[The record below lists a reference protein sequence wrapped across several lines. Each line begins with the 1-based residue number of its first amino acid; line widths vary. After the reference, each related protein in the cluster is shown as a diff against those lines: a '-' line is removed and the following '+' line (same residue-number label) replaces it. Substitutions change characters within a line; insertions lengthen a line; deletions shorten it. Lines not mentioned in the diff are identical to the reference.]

1 MDQWN
6 NHGIGSEPDNQE
18 PRTPYQT
25 PVRGAN
31 EPNGAQQDFPNYD
44 DWKKQQKKTRRKN
57 RKPLM
62 IAGGIVAAL
71 AVFAGGIAV
80 GGGFDGLFDSASG
93 GTAQSSSSLPS
104 DTQKVQIAE
113 EKTAD
118 DALSG
123 SEIYAKTSPSVVTI
137 QASSVQNQTEASGSG
152 VIMSAD
158 GYVITNEHV
167 VDGANLFTVVLES
180 GKNYQAELVGSDEK
194 TDLAVLKVETEDE
207 LTPAEFG
214 DSDSL
219 TVGERCYTI
228 GSPGGIE
235 LQNTFT
241 GGYISAINRDVT
253 INDRVMSLIQTDAA
267 INSGNSGGALLNVY
281 GEVIGITSA
290 KISSTGSS
298 TTYEGLGFAIPMSTA
313 KEIVDELI
321 AHGYISGRPAIGIS
335 GMTVT
340 EQMSQYYNIP
350 QGMLVTSVD
359 TRSDAY
365 AQGVQAN
372 DVITAIDGEAVS
384 DMTEINAIKEKHEAG
399 DEITLTIYRSGKEK
413 KIKIKLMDENDLP
426 EIESTQQNSSQ
437 GGSSNGYGSWSDF
450 FNYYYGSGR

>member
-6 NHGIGSEPDNQE
+6 NHGIGGDQNGEE

-25 PVRGAN
+25 PVRGEA
-31 EPNGAQQDFPNYD
+31 EGSGAQQDYPNYN
-44 DWKKQQKKTRRKN
+44 DWKQNQKKTKKRGKR
-57 RKPLM
+57 PLM
-62 IAGGIVAAL
+62 IAGGIVLAL
-71 AVFAGGIAV
+71 AVFAGGVAV
-80 GGGFDGLFDSASG
+80 GGGFDGLFAGG
-93 GTAQSSSSLPS
+93 GTSQSSSDLPAS
-104 DTQKVQIAE
+104 SQKLELAE
-113 EKTAD
+113 EKSAK

-123 SEIYAKTSPSVVTI
+123 QEIYAKASASVVTI

-152 VIMSAD
+152 VIMSKD
-158 GYVITNEHV
+158 GYIITNEHV
-167 VDGANLFTVVLES
+167 VDGANLFTVVLAS
-180 GKNYQAELVGSDEK
+180 GKNYEAELIGSDEK
-194 TDLAVLKVETEDE
+194 TDLAVLKVSTKDE

-214 DSDSL
+214 SSDDLS
-219 TVGERCYTI
+219 VGERCYTV
-228 GSPGGIE
+228 GSPGGLE

-281 GEVIGITSA
+281 GQVIGITSA
-290 KISSTGSS
+290 KISSTGGSS
-298 TTYEGLGFAIPMSTA
+298 TYEGLGFAIPVSTA

-340 EQMSQYYNIP
+340 EQMSQYYSIP
-350 QGMLVTSVD
+350 QGMMVTSVD

-365 AQGVQAN
+365 KQGVQAN
-372 DVITAIDGEAVS
+372 DVITEIDGEKVS
-384 DMTEINAIKEKHEAG
+384 DMTEINAIKEKHKAG
-399 DEITLTIYRSGKEK
+399 DAITLTVYRSGKEK

-426 EIESTQQNSSQ
+426 EVESTQDSAPQNGQ
-437 GGSSNGYGSWSDF
+437 NGANGYGSWSDF
-450 FNYYYGSGR
+450 FNYYYGR

>member
-1 MDQWN
+1 MDEWN
-6 NHGIGSEPDNQE
+6 NNGTNGGPEE

-25 PVRGAN
+25 PVRGEGQN
-31 EPNGAQQDFPNYD
+31 QQSYPNYD
-44 DWKKQQKKTRRKN
+44 DWKQQKKNNKKHGRR
-57 RKPLM
+57 PLM
-62 IAGGIVAAL
+62 IAGGIVLAI
-71 AVFAGGIAV
+71 AVFAGGVAV
-80 GGGFDGLFDSASG
+80 GGGFDGLFDRIQ
-93 GTAQSSSSLPS
+93 GTDTVEGTDSSLPADS
-104 DTQKVQIAE
+104 QKLVIAE
-113 EKTAD
+113 EKQAA

-123 SEIYAKTSPSVVTI
+123 NEIYAKASPSVVAI
-137 QASSVQNQTEASGSG
+137 QVASVQNQTEASGSG
-152 VIMSAD
+152 VIMSED
-158 GYVITNEHV
+158 GYIITNEHV
-167 VDGANLFTVVLES
+167 VEDGNVFTVVLDS
-180 GKNYQAELVGSDEK
+180 GKSYEAELIGSDKK
-194 TDLAVLKVETEDE
+194 TDLAVLKVDTEDK
-207 LTPAEFG
+207 LTAAEFG
-214 DSDSL
+214 DSENLS
-219 TVGERCYTI
+219 VGERCYTI
-228 GSPGGIE
+228 GSPGGLE

-281 GEVIGITSA
+281 GQVIGITSA

-321 AHGYISGRPAIGIS
+321 AYGYVTGRPAIGIS

-365 AQGVQAN
+365 EQGVQAN
-372 DVITAIDGEAVS
+372 DVIIAIDGEEVS
-384 DMTEINAIKEKHEAG
+384 NMTEINTIKEKHKAG

-426 EIESTQQNSSQ
+426 AVESTQDQGSSSQ
-437 GGSSNGYGSWSDF
+437 NGRANSWSDF
-450 FNYYYGSGR
+450 FNYYYGSGN